1 MGEYDCMAEINY
13 LAKEVEKRKNLEVNL
28 PKYFNQLLSIY
39 SQYSYIRLALNYY
52 TCHEQVIEIQE
63 KTKEIEILK
72 EKLDTIIKE
81 NILGEF
87 SPEKLEKALEK
98 VDSIRNQIIEKMKKL
113 TIYTDAFQIYEYV
126 LNRIEFLFNT
136 EIQEKMKDFQ
146 YENIEEGFIK
156 DILRYVVS
164 DKDTANI
171 NIKITEII
179 GQLPIRMTR
188 QRYFEIIQ
196 DSFFLYKEAD
206 KASLEDFIYM
216 LRTCS
221 MLDLEQLGEEE
232 ENKDLS
238 EILKKLEK
246 AEYKE
251 VQEEDFK
258 ELQNMLEQGNHI
270 LTQRTNLYMMLEEI
284 TNDVYILLMSLPYSM
299 KEEKEIEICRQI
311 IEKVN
316 EYSEE
321 KKGIEQTDEAV
332 FDLYMEL
339 EGKQERL
346 YENIC
351 SGSYALDSLKE
362 EESLLKSLMLDKI
375 YHILQRME
383 QLASDSIFIELDR
396 NTDNRKVEEE
406 DLKKALNEFVIEMT
420 EQFKKRSKMVN
431 RGIMA
436 STLSVLPV
444 FFNNLKDVEEYITQS
459 LRNCSDRSELIAAIS
474 LLSDI
479 IAKEKEETL
488 D

>member
-1 MGEYDCMAEINY
+1 
-13 LAKEVEKRKNLEVNL
+13 
-28 PKYFNQLLSIY
+28 
-39 SQYSYIRLALNYY
+39 
-52 TCHEQVIEIQE
+52 
-63 KTKEIEILK
+63 
-72 EKLDTIIKE
+72 
-81 NILGEF
+81 
-87 SPEKLEKALEK
+87 
-98 VDSIRNQIIEKMKKL
+98 
-113 TIYTDAFQIYEYV
+113 
-126 LNRIEFLFNT
+126 
-136 EIQEKMKDFQ
+136 
-146 YENIEEGFIK
+146 
-156 DILRYVVS
+156 
-164 DKDTANI
+164 
-171 NIKITEII
+171 
-179 GQLPIRMTR
+179 
-188 QRYFEIIQ
+188 
-196 DSFFLYKEAD
+196 
-206 KASLEDFIYM
+206 
-216 LRTCS
+216 
-221 MLDLEQLGEEE
+221 
-232 ENKDLS
+232 
-238 EILKKLEK
+238 
-246 AEYKE
+246 
-251 VQEEDFK
+251 
-258 ELQNMLEQGNHI
+258 
-270 LTQRTNLYMMLEEI
+270 
-284 TNDVYILLMSLPYSM
+284 
-299 KEEKEIEICRQI
+299 
-311 IEKVN
+311 
-316 EYSEE
+316 
-321 KKGIEQTDEAV
+321 
-332 FDLYMEL
+332 MEL

>member
-1 MGEYDCMAEINY
+1 
-13 LAKEVEKRKNLEVNL
+13 
-28 PKYFNQLLSIY
+28 
-39 SQYSYIRLALNYY
+39 
-52 TCHEQVIEIQE
+52 
-63 KTKEIEILK
+63 
-72 EKLDTIIKE
+72 
-81 NILGEF
+81 
-87 SPEKLEKALEK
+87 
-98 VDSIRNQIIEKMKKL
+98 
-113 TIYTDAFQIYEYV
+113 
-126 LNRIEFLFNT
+126 
-136 EIQEKMKDFQ
+136 
-146 YENIEEGFIK
+146 
-156 DILRYVVS
+156 
-164 DKDTANI
+164 
-171 NIKITEII
+171 
-179 GQLPIRMTR
+179 
-188 QRYFEIIQ
+188 
-196 DSFFLYKEAD
+196 
-206 KASLEDFIYM
+206 
-216 LRTCS
+216 

-375 YHILQRME
+375 LQRME